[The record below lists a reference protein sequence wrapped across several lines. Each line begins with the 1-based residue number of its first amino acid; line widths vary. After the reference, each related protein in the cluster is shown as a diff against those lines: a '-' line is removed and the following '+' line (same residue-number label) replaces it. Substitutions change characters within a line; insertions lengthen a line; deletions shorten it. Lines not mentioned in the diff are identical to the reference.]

1 MPTKV
6 ARAKW
11 ASNMVFISDGHY
23 AAARKRFKP
32 QSTLTTAITYMKTT
46 TSDQLAARV
55 EAYGVKGMKST
66 RWRRVFKDLAALDKW
81 VEKTGAEVYGVR
93 DYEG

>member
-1 MPTKV
+1 
-6 ARAKW
+6 
-11 ASNMVFISDGHY
+11 
-23 AAARKRFKP
+23 
-32 QSTLTTAITYMKTT
+32 MKAT

-66 RWRRVFKDLAALDKW
+66 SWRRVFKDLAALDKW
-81 VEKTGAEVYGVR
+81 VEKTGAEVHGVR